1 MNSFSLYELNQHLRR
16 VISFNMKESVWIR
29 AEISDYKYNKGIIY
43 LSLVDRDDFQLKAKS
58 NAIIWP
64 KDIEN
69 IKKNIGDGI
78 WTILQVGQQILIEV
92 LVEFSELHG
101 LSLIVK
107 NLDLSFSIG
116 QLELQRAATLKRL
129 EEEQFLELN
138 KQLDFPLVPQR
149 IAVISSK
156 DAAGLQDFLQHLHHN
171 HYNYAFKTELFQAAM
186 QGNNLSS
193 EVVEQIE
200 IIETQSDQFDCIVIV
215 RGGGAKL
222 DLMGFDDYNVC
233 KAIATSELPVLT
245 GIGHDINETLSD
257 IVAKYSMKTPTA
269 VADFLVQRVLNFEM
283 ELNKI
288 AIELKQNLQHRLKNE
303 EIILNS
309 IFKKIEL
316 SSKLLIQKEKQFLEL
331 LENQLELMLPD
342 STLERGFTLI
352 YDSNGIPVNSV
363 RQLSQQD
370 EILIR
375 FKDGEVKVKIE
386 FI

>member
-200 IIETQSDQFDCIVIV
+200 IIEMQSDQFDCIVIV

-257 IVAKYSMKTPTA
+257 IVAKHSMKTPTA

-288 AIELKQNLQHRLKNE
+288 AIELKQNLQQRLKNE

-363 RQLSQQD
+363 RQLSQHD

-375 FKDGEVKVKIE
+375 FKDGEIKVKIE

>member
-1 MNSFSLYELNQHLRR
+1 MNSFSLFELNQHIRR
-16 VISFNMKESVWIR
+16 VISFNMKETIWIR

-43 LSLVDRDDFQLKAKS
+43 LSLVDRDEYQVKAKS
-58 NAIIWP
+58 SAIIWP
-64 KDIEN
+64 KDVEN

-78 WTILQVGQQILIEV
+78 WTILQLGQQILIEV
-92 LVEFSELHG
+92 LVEFSEIHG

-116 QLELQRAATLKRL
+116 QLELQRASTLKRL
-129 EEEQFLELN
+129 EEEQFLDLN
-138 KQLDFPLVPQR
+138 KQLNLPLVPQR

-171 HYNYAFKTELFQAAM
+171 HYKYAFKTELFQAAM
-186 QGNNLSS
+186 QGNSLSK
-193 EVVEQIE
+193 EIVEQIE
-200 IIETQSDQFDCIVIV
+200 VIENQSDKFDCIIIV

-222 DLMGFDDYNVC
+222 DLMGFDDYEVC
-233 KAIATSELPVLT
+233 KAIATSELPVIT

-257 IVAKYSMKTPTA
+257 VVAKYSMKTPTA
-269 VADFLVQRVLNFEM
+269 VADFLIQRVLNFEM
-283 ELNKI
+283 EINKI
-288 AIELKQNLQHRLKNE
+288 AVELKQNLLNKIKNE
-303 EIILNS
+303 ELVLNS

-316 SSKLLIQKEKQFLEL
+316 SSKLLVQKEKQFLEL

-352 YDSNGIPVNSV
+352 YNSKGIPVNSIH
-363 RQLSQQD
+363 QLNQHD

-375 FKDGEVKVKIE
+375 FKDGELKVKIE
-386 FI
+386 II

>member
-1 MNSFSLYELNQHLRR
+1 
-16 VISFNMKESVWIR
+16 
-29 AEISDYKYNKGIIY
+29 
-43 LSLVDRDDFQLKAKS
+43 
-58 NAIIWP
+58 
-64 KDIEN
+64 
-69 IKKNIGDGI
+69 
-78 WTILQVGQQILIEV
+78 
-92 LVEFSELHG
+92 
-101 LSLIVK
+101 
-107 NLDLSFSIG
+107 
-116 QLELQRAATLKRL
+116 
-129 EEEQFLELN
+129 
-138 KQLDFPLVPQR
+138 
-149 IAVISSK
+149 
-156 DAAGLQDFLQHLHHN
+156 
-171 HYNYAFKTELFQAAM
+171 M

-222 DLMGFDDYNVC
+222 DLMGFDDYDVC
-233 KAIATSELPVLT
+233 KAIATSELPVIT

-257 IVAKYSMKTPTA
+257 IVAKHSMKTPTA

-288 AIELKQNLQHRLKNE
+288 AIELKQNLQQRLKNE

-363 RQLSQQD
+363 RQLSQHD

-375 FKDGEVKVKIE
+375 FKDGEIKVKIE

>member
-58 NAIIWP
+58 NAILWP

-69 IKKNIGDGI
+69 IKKNIGEGI

-138 KQLDFPLVPQR
+138 KQLDFPMVPQR

-171 HYNYAFKTELFQAAM
+171 HYNYAFKTELFQASM

-257 IVAKYSMKTPTA
+257 IVAKHSMKTPTA
-269 VADFLVQRVLNFEM
+269 VADFLVQRVLSFEM

-288 AIELKQNLQHRLKNE
+288 AIELKQNLQQRLKNE

-363 RQLSQQD
+363 RQLSQHD

-375 FKDGEVKVKIE
+375 FKDGEIKVKIE

>member
-200 IIETQSDQFDCIVIV
+200 IIEMQSDQFDCIVIV

-257 IVAKYSMKTPTA
+257 IVAKHSMKTPTA

-288 AIELKQNLQHRLKNE
+288 SIELKQNLQQRFKNE

-309 IFKKIEL
+309 IFKKIEF

-363 RQLSQQD
+363 RQLSQHD

-375 FKDGEVKVKIE
+375 FKDGEIKVKIE